1 MKKFWKY
8 FLIVILSLVGLAAIG
23 VLYLFFIPGSS
34 LFGLCYISLNENHF
48 STAYSVDSNSVET
61 VRLNSRNY
69 DVEIVATKV
78 DSNEIY
84 VKVYANSFG
93 FVLKKYSTV
102 SINANLTA
110 GSLQFDVSEPKGA
123 CVKNNS
129 KITLFIP
136 EGFGSNLILSNNNAN
151 TVLNTEKYT
160 ISNLTCNTNNGNF
173 NIENAKINGKI
184 AVSLNKGN
192 FTLGEAVNLNKND
205 LDLSTNKGNLYA
217 TSSELGDVVVKKN
230 DRAMIN
236 IKSCSKFEFKKQS
249 AGGSINIGEVGEIAI
264 NSSSTNVNIDNIKTG
279 ASIDL
284 TAGGQVYV
292 KNVEATST
300 INTHDGDITVD
311 NASYTLSLST
321 SGNGDIVVKNTKGS
335 LFAETRYGDIT
346 VKFDETADSYAT
358 NKSSRL
364 LQAKTSS
371 GKIKAEGADNVN
383 VEVNGN
389 GSAEIYMHDVVG
401 ENVVFSSIGR
411 IYVEFATEA
420 KFVLTTNAPNSYAN
434 VNFLQLSE
442 LGDKNHDFNGTKSFN
457 INTTSANGNSLS
469 VGTES
474 GSIKIRD
481 VAMKNY

>member
-23 VLYLFFIPGSS
+23 FLYLFFIPGSS
-34 LFGLCYISLNENHF
+34 LFGLCYISLNDNHF
-48 STAYSVDSNSVET
+48 STAYSVNSNSVET
-61 VRLNSRNY
+61 IRLNSRNY
-69 DVEIVATKV
+69 DVEVVATKA

-93 FVLKKYSTV
+93 FVLKKYSEV
-102 SINANLTA
+102 KINSNLTA
-110 GSLQFDVSEPKGA
+110 GSLQFDVTEPKGA
-123 CVKNNS
+123 CVTNNS

-136 EGFGSNLILSNNNAN
+136 ERFGSNLILSNNDAT
-151 TVLNTEKYT
+151 TVLNAEKYT

-192 FTLGEAVNLNKND
+192 FTLGEAVKLNNND

-217 TSSELGDVVVKKN
+217 TNSDLGDVVVKKN

-249 AGGSINIGEVGEIAI
+249 AGGSINIGEVGTVAI

-284 TAGGQVYV
+284 TAGGKVYV
-292 KNVEATST
+292 KNIEATST
-300 INTHDGDITVD
+300 INTYDGDITVD
-311 NASYTLSLST
+311 NATYPLSLSS
-321 SGNGDIVVKNTKGS
+321 SGNGDILLKNTKSS
-335 LFAETRYGDIT
+335 LFAQSKYGDIT
-346 VKFDETADSYAT
+346 VKFDETADSYST
-358 NKSSRL
+358 NKSSRM

-371 GKIKAEGADNVN
+371 GKIKAEGVDNVN
-383 VEVNGN
+383 VEVKDN
-389 GSAEIYMHDVVG
+389 GSADIYMHDVVG
-401 ENVVFSSIGR
+401 ENVVFTSSGR
-411 IYVEFATEA
+411 IYVEFATES
-420 KFVLTTNAPNSYAN
+420 KFVLTTSMSKDSAN
-434 VNFLQLSE
+434 VNFLQLSQ
-442 LGDKNHDFNGTKSFN
+442 LGDQNHNFGGTKSFN
-457 INTTSANGNSLS
+457 INTSTANGNSLS
-469 VGTES
+469 VSGKS
-474 GSIKIRD
+474 GSVKIRD